1 MTNKNFKGKYRV
13 GIVQSISRAS
23 LSDTPSIVFTRDIV
37 NLYLDKYVPIISSND
52 AKEIYEFIR
61 KNERCN
67 NIRRYILHINSGIMN
82 DFINYISIKKVES
95 SRATT
100 LLKRCIFVG
109 TYSNAN
115 IIRQLNFEKKTNIY
129 FTLSPINIVLSNF
142 DGVPENKL
150 MLVVSNSKTP
160 YFDQVFA
167 TNVSPKF
174 RLADLTLKKIN
185 DFINLGGYKIV
196 LSLATEEEYDN
207 VISMINAS
215 NFDSEITVIELD
227 FPDKL
232 NKILNKN
239 IVISTVSSGV
249 GISGNK
255 NYYNKLNKYLTY
267 DNSAIVLAQNYK
279 NWKTLIKSRVLLFE
293 EEEDTVSNRKNINS
307 KLTFSTK
314 GANSGTAT
322 SSYP

>member
-1 MTNKNFKGKYRV
+1 MTNKNFKGKYKV

-23 LSDTPSIVFTRDIV
+23 LSDIPSIVFTRDIV
-37 NLYLDKYVPIISSND
+37 NFYLDKYVPILSSND

-67 NIRRYILHINSGIMN
+67 NIRRYILHINSGIMK

-95 SRATT
+95 SRATA
-100 LLKRCIFVG
+100 LLKRCTFVG

-129 FTLSPINIVLSNF
+129 FTLSPISIVLSSVE
-142 DGVPENKL
+142 GVPENKL
-150 MLVVSNSKTP
+150 MLVVSNSDTP
-160 YFDQVFA
+160 YFDQIFA
-167 TNVSPKF
+167 TNVTPKF
-174 RLADLTLKKIN
+174 RLSNLTSKKIN

-239 IVISTVSSGV
+239 IVISTISSGV

-255 NYYNKLNKYLTY
+255 NYYNNLNKYLIY
-267 DNSAIVLAQNYK
+267 DNSAIALAQNYK
-279 NWKTLIKSRVLLFE
+279 TWKTLIKSRVLLFE
-293 EEEDTVSNRKNINS
+293 EEEYTVSSKKNINS
-307 KLTFSTK
+307 KFTFTP
-314 GANSGTAT
+314 GGNSGTNT
-322 SSYP
+322 SPVP